1 MIKTLIKVLLGI
13 KAAGFVMEKVRAQIN
28 GVSEEVD
35 VLARTIYGEAR
46 GEGLS
51 GMQAVANVVMNR
63 VHNPSWWGSDVV
75 GVCKKPYQFSCWNKT
90 DPNFLKITTVTK
102 ESDPIFETALAIA
115 EKAVNGTLPDIT
127 NGATHYHTTAM
138 TPPAWSYELSMKNTI
153 GSHIF
158 YA

>member
-1 MIKTLIKVLLGI
+1 MIKILIRALLVI
-13 KAAGFVMEKVRAQIN
+13 KAAGFVMDKISGSNA
-28 GVSEEVD
+28 VD

-51 GMQAVANVVMNR
+51 GMQAVANVVINR
-63 VHNPSWWGSDVV
+63 VKNPSWWGSDVV
-75 GVCKKPYQFSCWNKT
+75 SVCKKPYQFSCWNKT

-102 ESDPIFETALAIA
+102 RDPVFVTALALA
-115 EKAVNGTLPDIT
+115 EKAVNGTLPYIT
-127 NGATHYHTTAM
+127 NGATHYHTTTM
-138 TPPAWSYELSMKNTI
+138 TPPAWSYELAMKNTI

>member
-1 MIKTLIKVLLGI
+1 MIKILIRALLVI
-13 KAAGFVMEKVRAQIN
+13 KAAGFVMDKISGSNA
-28 GVSEEVD
+28 VD

-51 GMQAVANVVMNR
+51 GMQAVANVVINR
-63 VHNPSWWGSDVV
+63 VKNPSWWGSDVV
-75 GVCKKPYQFSCWNKT
+75 SVCKKPYQFSCWNKT

-102 ESDPIFETALAIA
+102 RDPVFVTALALA

-127 NGATHYHTTAM
+127 NGATHYHTTTM
-138 TPPAWSYELSMKNTI
+138 TPPAWSYELAMKNTI